1 MITLSHDQL
10 DKINLLDKLFAS
22 MEVDQL
28 RQLVESEQIVSR
40 LKGTEDNPQVILNLV
55 HEYDVMKIDLG
66 NMRAEVSTL
75 KSDFQSLLKV
85 LHADVF
91 TPRYNQDFNNLKS
104 KHGVY

>member
-1 MITLSHDQL
+1 MITLSHEQL

-22 MEVDQL
+22 VGVDQL
-28 RQLVESEQIVSR
+28 KQLVESEQIVSR
-40 LKGTEDNPQVILNLV
+40 LKGTEDNPQIILNLV
-55 HEYDVMKIDLG
+55 HEYDVMKLDLM
-66 NMRAEVSTL
+66 NAKAEIVTL
-75 KSDFQSLLKV
+75 KSDFQALIKV